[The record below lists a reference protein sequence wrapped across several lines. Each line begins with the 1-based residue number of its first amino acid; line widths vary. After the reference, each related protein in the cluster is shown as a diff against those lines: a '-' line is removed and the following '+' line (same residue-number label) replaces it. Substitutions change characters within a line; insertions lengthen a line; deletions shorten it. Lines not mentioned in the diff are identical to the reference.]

1 MMKKTLLTALW
12 ALSFASLFAQ
22 VKPSEYGFSLKGG
35 NYTAGKSGPLQYTY
49 IPVDQLYHP
58 GYYLA
63 AGGYGKYALGR
74 WLALSG
80 ELMFSFAEFR
90 VSQTM
95 VFPLFEPIQG
105 FITHYEKRHEIE
117 RYIASNVSLPVYLHF
132 GRGLR
137 PKLGG
142 YIGVAPMYNLETTR
156 SFKLEYSGSSEIFT
170 QPYVLEFDRFS
181 GGGNPR
187 LQWLLSAGLE
197 CSLGQRY
204 TFGLQILFN
213 PKWLDPTEYYG
224 QYQVPMKSLSA
235 TLRHCLVR

>member
-12 ALSFASLFAQ
+12 ALSLASLFAQ
-22 VKPSEYGFSLKGG
+22 TKPSEYGFSLKGG
-35 NYTAGKSGPLQYTY
+35 NYTVGKNRPLQYTY
-49 IPVDQLYHP
+49 VPVDQLYHP
-58 GYYLA
+58 GYCLA
-63 AGGYGKYALGR
+63 AGGYGKYTLGR

-90 VSQTM
+90 VSQTK
-95 VFPLFEPIQG
+95 VLPIFEPVQG
-105 FITHYEKRHEIE
+105 FITHYEKLHEIE
-117 RYIASNVSLPVYLHF
+117 RYVAYHVSLPICLHF

-137 PKLGG
+137 PKFGG

-156 SFKLEYSGSSEIFT
+156 SFKWEYLGAGDIFT
-170 QPYVLEFDRFS
+170 QPEELEFDRFS
-181 GGGNPR
+181 GSGDPR

-204 TFGLQILFN
+204 TFGLQMLFN
-213 PKWLDPTEYYG
+213 PKQQDPMEYYG

-235 TLRHCLVR
+235 TLRHCL